1 MCGGELIIYYK
12 LVQVM
17 QLVHHDVL
25 AIAYPQFRALMPS
38 DARVFPAMV
47 HSWVPL
53 QLCPSPN
60 GATLPKIR
68 PLPSGSPH
76 PATHGCWD
84 AKAWLPYFNS
94 RHLWNVIQVSEFSKR
109 SAEDSVASVSQFTF
123 SFSQSC
129 PHSFIGVA
137 PEIPSPHPQSPLALK
152 SPSQNL
158 SPGDHN
164 LQPGLKS
171 RLWRGSRWKSM
182 KIKVQ
187 AQAQDTFSQS
197 Y

>member
-17 QLVHHDVL
+17 QLGDLSGRHDVL
-25 AIAYPQFRALMPS
+25 AITYPQFRALMPS
-38 DARVFPAMV
+38 DARVFPAIT

-53 QLCPSPN
+53 QLCPWPKR
-60 GATLPKIR
+60 ATLPKIH

-109 SAEDSVASVSQFTF
+109 SAEDSVS
-123 SFSQSC
+123 
-129 PHSFIGVA
+129 GVCVA
-137 PEIPSPHPQSPLALK
+137 VYFLLLPVLSSLLHRCCSWDPLTPSPITTCTKISISESVP
-152 SPSQNL
+152 
-158 SPGDHN
+158 
-164 LQPGLKS
+164 
-171 RLWRGSRWKSM
+171 WGS
-182 KIKVQ
+182 
-187 AQAQDTFSQS
+187 
-197 Y
+197 